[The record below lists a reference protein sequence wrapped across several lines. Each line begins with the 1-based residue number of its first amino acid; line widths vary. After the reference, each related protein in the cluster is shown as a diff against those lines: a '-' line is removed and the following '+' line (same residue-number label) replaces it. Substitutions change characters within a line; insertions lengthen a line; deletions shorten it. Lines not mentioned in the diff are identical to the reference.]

1 MMISIT
7 TADHGLYI
15 PDLSTTPIIATR
27 CRGDVLVDVAA
38 DIVFLRR
45 SARQRRCRRGVDLLF
60 VRQSSFVLMNIYYA
74 DDGSLVSSP

>member
-1 MMISIT
+1 MMISTT

-45 SARQRRCRRGVDLLF
+45 SARRRQVS
-60 VRQSSFVLMNIYYA
+60 VIQSSHLYAGQAAVFCTVLPYPVYTTSFI
-74 DDGSLVSSP
+74 